1 MGLTCIF
8 TDVMIPLFS
17 ALIGGGL
24 TLLGVFLTIK
34 DQNKKEEI
42 ARKAAAR
49 PWIYS
54 CEERHFLCNPKLTY
68 SMGVKTPISR
78 EITLTGK
85 IKNTD
90 NGLLFLECVKSEK
103 ATYYPNGC
111 NVVEKN
117 TIFELMVYLLA
128 GVENLRDVKLY
139 INDIY
144 GNRYCY
150 DMICIGE
157 RFVLGKCEEVKTCPT
172 ST

>member
-1 MGLTCIF
+1 MDCIS
-8 TDVMIPLFS
+8 VINSIGIPILS
-17 ALIGGGL
+17 AVISGGL

-103 ATYYPNGC
+103 ATYHPNGC

-117 TIFELMVYLLA
+117 TIFELTVYLLA

-157 RFVLGKCEEVKTCPT
+157 RFVLGKCEEVKACPT
-172 ST
+172 LT

>member
-1 MGLTCIF
+1 MCILTDII
-8 TDVMIPLFS
+8 VPLGS
-17 ALIGGGL
+17 ALIGGVL
-24 TLLGVFLTIK
+24 ALGGAFLTMM
-34 DQNKKEEI
+34 DQHKKEEI

-54 CEERHFLCNPKLTY
+54 CEEQHFLCNPKLTY

-103 ATYYPNGC
+103 ATYHPNGC

-117 TIFELMVYLLA
+117 TIFELTIYLLA

-157 RFVLGKCEEVKTCPT
+157 RFVLGKCEEVKACPT